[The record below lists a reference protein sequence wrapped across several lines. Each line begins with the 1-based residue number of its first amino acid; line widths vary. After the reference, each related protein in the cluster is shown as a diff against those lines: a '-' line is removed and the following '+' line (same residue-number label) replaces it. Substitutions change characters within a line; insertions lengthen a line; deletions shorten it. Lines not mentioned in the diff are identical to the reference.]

1 MSTITTQ
8 KWLMNRRFA
17 LRGIGVSMALPVL
30 ECMRPLR
37 AAEKIQKPKRSVFV
51 YLPNG
56 VNTNDYKID
65 EAGANYKLS
74 RILSPLKKQRANITP
89 ISGLY
94 HPNSFGIAHK
104 ATNTWLT
111 GAKYGPTDRN
121 TISVDQDTQRWSLV
135 ALQRMLDVK

>member
-8 KWLMNRRFA
+8 KWLMNRRYA
-17 LRGIGVSMALPVL
+17 LKGIGVSMALPML
-30 ECMRPLR
+30 QCMSPLR
-37 AAEKIQKPKRSVFV
+37 AAENIQKTKRSVFI

-56 VNTNDYKID
+56 VNTNDYEIQK
-65 EAGANYKLS
+65 AGPEYELS
-74 RILSPLKKQRANITP
+74 RILNPLKKQRDKITP

-111 GAKYGPTDRN
+111 GGKYGPTDKN
-121 TISVDQDTQRWSLV
+121 TISVDQLIAEVSGSKTRFPSLE
-135 ALQRMLDVK
+135 